1 MSSMNPMSSIVSA
14 SSRTACVT
22 PPSSIEPRFMW
33 SMSLPGVAT
42 MTSTPLSSASSC
54 TSMPCPPYIETAR
67 TSVYFANLR
76 ISSVI
81 CTASSLVGATISPC
95 MPPPAFMS
103 WSIDIEYAAV
113 LPVPVCACPTTSLP
127 VSRTG
132 IAASCIGN
140 VLAKPRSRIA
150 SSSSCFIPS
159 SSNCAIVLHSAMT
172 ETHCRSAIIP
182 AGRPAR
188 Y

>member
-22 PPSSIEPRFMW
+22 PPSSIEPRFVW

-81 CTASSLVGATISPC
+81 CTASSLVGATISPW

-127 VSRTG
+127 VSSTG

-140 VLAKPRSRIA
+140 VSAKPKSRIA

-159 SSNCAIVLHSAMT
+159 SSNFAIVLHSAMT
-172 ETHCRSAIIP
+172 ETHCRSVIIP